1 MDGVL
6 AFGRDGVPSAPRA
19 RSPLKRRAGRVA
31 WIVTPVLLAGLGQV
45 VVLKTG
51 LLAGLEVPIDR
62 ELQWRGK
69 TGLRPPKT
77 WRGGIIMNTPS
88 ALVASGQAV
97 GPRHSARLRAL
108 SPFGYDRTKPL
119 LLGFT
124 LGVR

>member
-51 LLAGLEVPIDR
+51 LLASLEVPIDR

-69 TGLRPPKT
+69 TGFRPPQNT
-77 WRGGIIMNTPS
+77 RGGNIMNTLS
-88 ALVASGQAV
+88 ALGCRGQA
-97 GPRHSARLRAL
+97 GAARHNPRFRASSPVQHDPTKTRHLRF
-108 SPFGYDRTKPL
+108 SQR
-119 LLGFT
+119 
-124 LGVR
+124 

>member
-51 LLAGLEVPIDR
+51 LLASLEVPIDR

-69 TGLRPPKT
+69 TGVRPPKT
-77 WRGGIIMNTPS
+77 PRGGISINTPP
-88 ALVASGQAV
+88 APGAHRQARA
-97 GPRHSARLRAL
+97 PRHNAR
-108 SPFGYDRTKPL
+108 
-119 LLGFT
+119 
-124 LGVR
+124 

>member
-51 LLAGLEVPIDR
+51 LLASLEVPIDR

-69 TGLRPPKT
+69 TAGCPFET
-77 WRGGIIMNTPS
+77 QRGEVIMTPPS
-88 ALVASGQAV
+88 APCVTGHGAAARARVPLPTVA
-97 GPRHSARLRAL
+97 
-108 SPFGYDRTKPL
+108 
-119 LLGFT
+119 
-124 LGVR
+124 

>member
-51 LLAGLEVPIDR
+51 LLASLEVPIDR

-69 TGLRPPKT
+69 PGLRPPKT
-77 WRGGIIMNTPS
+77 LRGGVIMTPLP
-88 ALVASGQAV
+88 ARGASGEGV
-97 GPRHSARLRAL
+97 GARHRRRLRGF
-108 SPFGYDRTKPL
+108 SPFAHDRAH
-119 LLGFT
+119 
-124 LGVR
+124 